1 MRRLIFLLPLFLFA
15 QKSNVAILQF
25 DAANISEAEV
35 GILTDRL
42 STELVKLGSFTVV
55 ERSQM
60 EEVLK
65 EQGLQQSG
73 CTTSECAVEVGF
85 LLGVDKMITGSI
97 GRIGSLFTLSAR
109 IIDVE
114 TGEILRQVSLD
125 VSGTIEKVLTQTMA
139 EIASQLSGTTPVPAG
154 PKIAFGSVSFTSSE
168 ANVIIIINGEEQGT
182 VPLVINNLP
191 PGNYEFVAR
200 KTGYRDLAQEFS
212 IKSNEQTTVDIVL
225 EFAEGFLEVK
235 AARQT
240 QKFDLYIADGVYQ
253 GINSKKMGLP
263 AGDYA
268 YTIKEFGYADLN
280 NTITVMDRETVT
292 LTANTQPL
300 MVPITFQIYPKSS
313 VLMLNGQLVDT
324 NNFEVPFG
332 SSNDLSVKAPK
343 YLGSKESF
351 SVNNTEAI
359 DLSIKLLPK
368 SKNKAILNSLLFPGY
383 GQYYYESKTKALLFS
398 ITAASLTALLTSTYT
413 TYQDDNS
420 LVSQYQLDYQNA
432 TTIGDIESTWQ
443 TYQNQANQVNDLQA
457 QLLIYGGALGATW
470 IINVVDALLFNGL
483 END

>member
-1 MRRLIFLLPLFLFA
+1 MGFFVYRHLGRVVRTFTFTYDDVSMRRLIFLLPLFLFA

-25 DAANISEAEV
+25 DAANITEAEV

-55 ERSQM
+55 ERAQM

-73 CTTSECAVEVGF
+73 CTTSECAVEVGA

-114 TGEILRQVSLD
+114 TGEILKQVSLD
-125 VSGTIEKVLTQTMA
+125 VSGTIEKVLTHTMA
-139 EIASQLSGTTPVPAG
+139 EVASQLSGF
-154 PKIAFGSVSFTSSE
+154 K
-168 ANVIIIINGEEQGT
+168 
-182 VPLVINNLP
+182 
-191 PGNYEFVAR
+191 
-200 KTGYRDLAQEFS
+200 
-212 IKSNEQTTVDIVL
+212 L
-225 EFAEGFLEVK
+225 EIAEGFLEVNAYRK
-235 AARQT
+235 AQN
-240 QKFDLYIADGVYQ
+240 FDLYIADEVYTE
-253 GINSKKMGLP
+253 INSKKMGLP
-263 AGDYA
+263 AGDYT
-268 YTIKEFGYADLN
+268 YTIKEFGYADLT
-280 NTITVMDRETVT
+280 NTITILDKQTVT
-292 LTANTQPL
+292 LTANNQPL

-324 NNFEVPFG
+324 NNFELPFG
-332 SSNDLSVKAPK
+332 SSNNLSVKAPK
-343 YLGSKESF
+343 YMGSKESF

-432 TTIGDIESTWQ
+432 TTTGDIESTWKI
-443 TYQNQANQVNDLQA
+443 YQNQANQVNDLQA

-470 IINVVDALLFNGL
+470 IINIVDALLFNGL

>member
-1 MRRLIFLLPLFLFA
+1 MGISLKRVIFLIPFFIFA

-25 DAANISEAEV
+25 EAANISVAEV

-42 STELVKLGSFTVV
+42 STELVNLGSFTVV

-73 CTTSECAVEVGF
+73 CTTSECAVEVGA

-97 GRIGSLFTLSAR
+97 GRIETIYTLSAR

-114 TGEILRQVSLD
+114 TGAILKQVSLD
-125 VSGTIEKVLTQTMA
+125 VVGTLEKVLTQTMA
-139 EIASQLSGTTPVPAG
+139 EIASQLSGF
-154 PKIAFGSVSFTSSE
+154 K
-168 ANVIIIINGEEQGT
+168 
-182 VPLVINNLP
+182 
-191 PGNYEFVAR
+191 
-200 KTGYRDLAQEFS
+200 
-212 IKSNEQTTVDIVL
+212 L
-225 EFAEGFLEVK
+225 EIAEGFLEVNASRK
-235 AARQT
+235 T
-240 QKFDLYIADGVYQ
+240 QNFDLYIADEVYTE
-253 GINSKKMGLP
+253 INSKKMGLP

-268 YTIKEFGYADLN
+268 YTIKEYGYADLT
-280 NTITVMDRETVT
+280 NTITILDKQTVT
-292 LTANTQPL
+292 LTANNPPL
-300 MVPITFQIYPKSS
+300 MIPINFQIYPQSS
-313 VLMLNGQLVDT
+313 VLMINGQLVDA

-332 SSNDLSVKAPK
+332 SLNNLSIKAPK
-343 YLGSKESF
+343 YIGLKESF

-359 DLSIKLLPK
+359 DLSINLVPK

-383 GQYYYESKTKALLFS
+383 GQYYYESKMKALLFS
-398 ITAASLTALLTSTYT
+398 ITAASLTALLTDTYT
-413 TYQDDNS
+413 TYQDENS
-420 LVSQYQLDYQNA
+420 LVDQYRADYQNA
-432 TTIGDIESTWQ
+432 TLTSDIESTWQ

-483 END
+483 KND